1 MIIIIIII
9 FYLIVKT
16 PEWAD
21 DQVDDQVVQKS
32 PKL

>member
-1 MIIIIIII
+1 MIIIIIFF